1 MGFMQPKDKLFGKDV
16 SRNEKISIPVGASRK
31 DRFLAVE
38 QMHLL
43 YDSWEKRSLPIP
55 IYKEGKTDNAPYAVK
70 SQSDL
75 ERVYQ
80 SLRLFLAQYL
90 CCGCNLMDLATLK
103 YDSFYFENE
112 GKAFRFIRQKTADTA
127 HDGEGTEVIVPI
139 TAELKEIIRS
149 TNEEPIANQLVFPC
163 ILGKDVHADAIR
175 QKDVIKQQNHNIGD
189 HMKKIAASFGWNEAV
204 SSTYARHS
212 FATNLFTQGVPKD
225 YISDAMGHTIANR
238 GDITSR
244 YISPY
249 TIEKR
254 LQYNSLLLAVNGK
267 VEDTKKER
275 TYTDTGKQDLLA
287 MLGDYSIEDLKS
299 AVIMLQGKK
308 IDKMQNNK

>member
-1 MGFMQPKDKLFGKDV
+1 
-16 SRNEKISIPVGASRK
+16 
-31 DRFLAVE
+31 
-38 QMHLL
+38 
-43 YDSWEKRSLPIP
+43 
-55 IYKEGKTDNAPYAVK
+55 
-70 SQSDL
+70 
-75 ERVYQ
+75 
-80 SLRLFLAQYL
+80 
-90 CCGCNLMDLATLK
+90 
-103 YDSFYFENE
+103 
-112 GKAFRFIRQKTADTA
+112 
-127 HDGEGTEVIVPI
+127 
-139 TAELKEIIRS
+139 
-149 TNEEPIANQLVFPC
+149 
-163 ILGKDVHADAIR
+163 
-175 QKDVIKQQNHNIGD
+175 
-189 HMKKIAASFGWNEAV
+189 MKKIAASFGWNEAV